1 MKERRIRIDQSLS
14 HLVYLFTSL
23 IEKSKSCPDLPYT
36 INVLLDGTNP
46 ILIMSQVDI
55 DTASG
60 SRSGT
65 VSRALMISPSTAPNP
80 KLQLRV
86 NTSIDNPAHYLDPP
100 PRYQSHIETG
110 VRTAP
115 LFLQPPP
122 RRAFSQDVDAMTA
135 TKNPAV
141 TAINVSRPIQT
152 SMIPPATP
160 STPPFT
166 GPHPRP
172 PPRANG
178 ATHGRKISE
187 KFKSIFTHSR
197 KTSEPFDMIST
208 QPLVTGMMTGPARRI
223 SHPRNGS
230 APGDGGGV
238 GHLEGGGIGVRG
250 GRGDDRIMRWI
261 HETAVEGERNPP
273 RPHRSPNTASF
284 IVSADNRSFEPGF
297 PRYDPSSTTMLA
309 LHSNCKASG
318 SGSEQMTDE
327 NDIVEP
333 ITAALYP
340 LGKGLLG
347 TTRRRAHLDD
357 ALPGIHR
364 IEISHFSPTTP
375 ATATHT
381 RADHL
386 DVTEEQAESASSSS
400 SSGGESS
407 FDAMWYMTP
416 HY

>member
-1 MKERRIRIDQSLS
+1 
-14 HLVYLFTSL
+14 
-23 IEKSKSCPDLPYT
+23 
-36 INVLLDGTNP
+36 
-46 ILIMSQVDI
+46 MSQVDI

-80 KLQLRV
+80 KHQLRI
-86 NTSIDNPAHYLDPP
+86 NTSIDNPAHYFDPP
-100 PRYQSHIETG
+100 PRYQAHVEPRYQSHIETG

-135 TKNPAV
+135 TKMPAV

-152 SMIPPATP
+152 SMLPPDTP

-166 GPHPRP
+166 GPQPRP

-197 KTSEPFDMIST
+197 KTSEPFDMISI
-208 QPLVTGMMTGPARRI
+208 QPAATGMMTGPTRRI
-223 SHPRNGS
+223 SHHRNGS
-230 APGDGGGV
+230 APAAGGDGGGGGV
-238 GHLEGGGIGVRG
+238 GGVG
-250 GRGDDRIMRWI
+250 GRGGGGDDSIMRWI
-261 HETAVEGERNPP
+261 HETAIEGERNPP

-284 IVSADNRSFEPGF
+284 IVSADNRSFEPVF
-297 PRYDPSSTTMLA
+297 PRYDPASSTMLA

-318 SGSEQMTDE
+318 ASSEQKTDE
-327 NDIVEP
+327 NDMVEP

-364 IEISHFSPTTP
+364 IEVSHFSPTTP
-375 ATATHT
+375 ASASHT
-381 RADHL
+381 RAEHL
-386 DVTEEQAESASSSS
+386 DVTEDQAESASSSS
-400 SSGGESS
+400 SSGGGGS